1 MVDLPR
7 RSFLLERRQVM
18 GIVIFWTV
26 IVCLAVA
33 LFGFW
38 PLVALIVTA
47 LIIGGVV
54 KAVISS

>member
-1 MVDLPR
+1 
-7 RSFLLERRQVM
+7 M